1 MKRLPIYREFFYM
14 KHLLLELV
22 EKAVKK
28 NDWEYSI
35 DYDFYETYQD
45 FSQDLTKVCNTK
57 KSDQYVGVNNL
68 DECVISFREK
78 QSQEDMG
85 YILWS
90 NWNSGTERVADYSI
104 NLDNE
109 LKLSQVLE
117 AWDTETSVL

>member
-1 MKRLPIYREFFYM
+1 M

-90 NWNSGTERVADYSI
+90 NWNSGTERVADYSV

-117 AWDTETSVL
+117 AWDTEKSLI

>member
-1 MKRLPIYREFFYM
+1 M

-68 DECVISFREK
+68 DEAVIRFRERESK
-78 QSQEDMG
+78 QRKG

-90 NWNSGTERVADYSI
+90 NWNSGTERVADYSV

-109 LKLSQVLE
+109 LKLSEVLE
-117 AWDTETSVL
+117 AWDTKNSLI